1 MPDSRGTIDRALHHL
16 TCSCEDIMI
25 RTLRRFLWC
34 VIFLTVFHRGL
45 SAADSPAAMAQ
56 KVASL
61 VAQDEPRLIELF
73 KQLHEHPELG
83 FQEVQTA
90 ALVAKEFQSLGYET
104 HTGIGRTG
112 VVGLLK
118 NGPGPVV
125 MFRSDIDALPV
136 LEETGL
142 SYASRATGES
152 SSGSLV
158 PVMHAC
164 GHDAHVVFL
173 IEVAKL
179 MMELKS
185 HWSGTLVLIAQ
196 PAEELIEGA
205 RAMVQGGL
213 YDKVPPPEV
222 LIASHVTPMHAAGT
236 ASVKAGRRNAGT
248 DQLDVV
254 ITGVGGHGS
263 APHNVKDPITMG
275 ALAIIAYQSL
285 VSQSID
291 PQEPSVL
298 TVGSFQAGI
307 ANNVIP
313 DTATLK
319 VNIRWFEPAVRAK
332 LIDGI
337 KRVTDAIA
345 VAADVPK
352 DRMPR
357 YIMKGSAGPLIN
369 DEEAVQRAE
378 PAIRLALGEQNAV
391 PGMPPQMGSEDF
403 QDLASPHPTTKILH
417 VRIGCGPAGVAEQI
431 KQGNRP
437 APNHNSK
444 FKVEL
449 PALAAGAKAD
459 TMVLLE
465 FLKK

>member
-1 MPDSRGTIDRALHHL
+1 MPA
-16 TCSCEDIMI
+16 
-25 RTLRRFLWC
+25 RTL
-34 VIFLTVFHRGL
+34 T
-45 SAADSPAAMAQ
+45 AAA
-56 KVASL
+56 L
-61 VAQDEPRLIELF
+61 VAAGILLGSSALPASWRHALWADEKSDAELAKKVGGLVDLDEKRLVEIF
-73 KQLHEHPELG
+73 QHLHTHPELG

-90 ALVAKEFQSLGYET
+90 ALVAKEFKELGYDT
-104 HTGIGRTG
+104 HTGIGKTG
-112 VVGLLK
+112 VVGILK

-125 MFRSDIDALPV
+125 MFRSDMDALPV

-142 SYASRATGES
+142 PYASRATGVGG
-152 SSGSLV
+152 SGSLV

-164 GHDAHVVFL
+164 GHDAHVAFL
-173 IEVAKL
+173 IGVAKV
-179 MMELKS
+179 MFELKG

-213 YDKVPPPEV
+213 YDKAPPPDI

-248 DQLDVV
+248 DQIDII

-263 APHNVKDPITMG
+263 APHRTKSPIVMG
-275 ALAIIAYQSL
+275 ALAIIGYQSL
-285 VSQSID
+285 VSPSVD

-298 TVGSFQAGI
+298 TVGSFQAGN

-319 VNIRWFEPAVRAK
+319 VNIRWFEPAVREQ
-332 LIDGI
+332 LISGI
-337 KRVTDAIA
+337 KRITDAVAI
-345 VAADVPK
+345 AADVPK
-352 DRMPR
+352 DLMPR

-369 DEEAVQRAE
+369 DEEAVRRAE
-378 PAIRLALGEQNAV
+378 PALRLALGEGRAV
-391 PGMPPQMGSEDF
+391 PGLPTQMGSEDF

-417 VRIGCGPAGVAEQI
+417 VRIGCGPLTVDEDLKKGL
-431 KQGNRP
+431 RP
-437 APNHNSK
+437 ALNHNAK

-449 PALAAGAKAD
+449 PAIAAGTKAD
-459 TMVLLE
+459 SLVLLE
-465 FLKK
+465 FLRKK

>member
-1 MPDSRGTIDRALHHL
+1 MRFPFPGRVNLLAAGIIIVALVGTPALRKSAL
-16 TCSCEDIMI
+16 ADDKNKTELATKV
-25 RTLRRFLWC
+25 RTL
-34 VIFLTVFHRGL
+34 V
-45 SAADSPAAMAQ
+45 D
-56 KVASL
+56 
-61 VAQDEPRLIELF
+61 QDEKRLLEMF
-73 KQLHEHPELG
+73 RQLHLHPELG

-90 ALVAKEFQSLGYET
+90 ALVAKEFKQLGYET
-104 HTGIGRTG
+104 HTGIGKTG
-112 VVGLLK
+112 VVGILK

-125 MFRSDIDALPV
+125 MFRSDMDALPV

-142 SYASRATGES
+142 EYASRATGTS
-152 SSGSLV
+152 SSGTLV

-173 IEVAKL
+173 VGVAKV
-179 MMELKS
+179 MAELKS
-185 HWSGTLVLIAQ
+185 DWSGTLVLIAQ

-205 RAMVQGGL
+205 RAMVSGGL
-213 YDKVPPPEV
+213 YEKSPPPDF
-222 LIASHVTPMHAAGT
+222 LIASHVTPLHATGT

-248 DQLDVV
+248 DQIDVI

-263 APHNVKDPITMG
+263 APHLAKSPVEMG
-275 ALAIIAYQSL
+275 ALAVIAYQSL
-285 VSQSID
+285 VGQSID

-298 TVGSFQAGI
+298 TVGSFQAGN

-319 VNIRWFEPAVRAK
+319 VNIRWFELAVREK
-332 LIDGI
+332 LIAGI

-345 VAADVPK
+345 VAAEVPA

-357 YIMKGSAGPLIN
+357 YVMKGSAGPLIN
-369 DEEAVQRAE
+369 DDEAVRRAQ
-378 PAIRLALGEQNAV
+378 PALQLALDEKNAV
-391 PGMPPQMGSEDF
+391 PGLPTAMGSEDF
-403 QDLASPHPTTKILH
+403 QDLASPHPAAKILH
-417 VRIGCGPAGVAEQI
+417 VRIGCGPTDLEEQN
-431 KQGNRP
+431 KKGNKP
-437 APNHNSK
+437 GASHSSK

-449 PALAAGAKAD
+449 PTLAAGTKAD